1 MTDDRIERRLAAI
14 LAADAVGMVASP
26 AWIERFYKT
35 AAQAVDGD
43 SHKKS
48 VSGGAHEHHT

>member
-14 LAADAVGMVASP
+14 LAADVVGMVASP

-35 AAQAVDGD
+35 AQAVDGD
-43 SHKKS
+43 SYKKS